1 MRPHSG
7 TGKPRLVHGF
17 GGALNFHP
25 MTDRLYYTD
34 AYLTTFDATVVA
46 RADAGRRIYL
56 DRTAFYP
63 TSGGQPFDTGQLGDV
78 AVVDVIDEGDR
89 IAHVVEAPVVGDRLA
104 GAIDWARRFDHMQQH
119 TGQHLLSAV
128 IAERFGHAT
137 VGVHFG
143 RESAAL
149 DLDTPGLGH
158 AEIVEAEARA
168 NAAVTENRPV
178 EVSFEEAAAAAG
190 LRKASDREGT
200 LRIVTI
206 RDLDRSACGG
216 THVRATGEIGAIAIR
231 KVERVKQHVRLE
243 FLCGLR
249 AVRRARA
256 DADLLS
262 ALATSHSA
270 TAEELPTLLEAQR
283 AELKAGAAARRELE
297 EAVAGYRARALHAST
312 PPDARGRRI
321 AVVREAAGP
330 AERLRALALAYTGLA
345 GGVLIAVVAEPP
357 AILLASAADTGLD
370 AGRILKP
377 ALEANGGRGGGNAR
391 MAQGSVREVVGLERV
406 VEAVLKVVST
416 PESS

>member
-1 MRPHSG
+1 
-7 TGKPRLVHGF
+7 
-17 GGALNFHP
+17 

-34 AYLTTFDATVVA
+34 AYLTTFDASVAA

-63 TSGGQPFDTGQLGDV
+63 TSGGQPFDTGRLGGV

-89 IAHVVEAPVVGDRLA
+89 IAHVLAAPVEGDRLA

-143 RESAAL
+143 RESSTL
-149 DLDTPGLGH
+149 DLDTTGFGH
-158 AEIVEAEARA
+158 AEIAEAEARA
-168 NAAVTENRPV
+168 NTAVTDNRPV

-190 LRKASDREGT
+190 LRKASAREGT

-206 RDLDRSACGG
+206 QGLDRSACGG

-270 TAEELPTLLEAQR
+270 TAEELPALLEAQR
-283 AELKAGAAARRELE
+283 AELKASAAARRELE
-297 EAVAGYRARALHAST
+297 ETVAGYRARELHASIQ
-312 PPDARGRRI
+312 PDARGRRV

-330 AERLRALALAYTGLA
+330 VDRLRTLALAYAGLA
-345 GGVLIAVVAEPP
+345 GGVLIGAVAEPATMLP
-357 AILLASAADTGLD
+357 ATAPDTNLD
-370 AGRILKP
+370 AGRVLKP

-391 MAQGSVREVVGLERV
+391 MAQGSVREMVALERV
-406 VEAVLKVVST
+406 VEAVLREVSAA
-416 PESS
+416 SA

>member
-1 MRPHSG
+1 
-7 TGKPRLVHGF
+7 
-17 GGALNFHP
+17 
-25 MTDRLYYTD
+25 
-34 AYLTTFDATVVA
+34 
-46 RADAGRRIYL
+46 
-56 DRTAFYP
+56 
-63 TSGGQPFDTGQLGDV
+63 
-78 AVVDVIDEGDR
+78 VVDVVDEGDR
-89 IAHVVEAPVVGDRLA
+89 IAHVVGSPVAGDRLA
-104 GAIDWARRFDHMQQH
+104 GTIDWARRFDHMQQH

-143 RESAAL
+143 RESATL
-149 DLDTPGLGH
+149 DLDTPGLGP
-158 AEIVEAEARA
+158 AEVVEAEARA

-206 RDLDRSACGG
+206 RGLDRSACGG

-249 AVRRARA
+249 AVRRARV

-262 ALATSHSA
+262 ALATLHSA

-297 EAVAGYRARALHAST
+297 EAVAGYRARELHASIQ
-312 PPDARGRRI
+312 PDACGRRV
-321 AVVREAAGP
+321 AVVHEAAGP
-330 AERLRALALAYTGLA
+330 VERLRALALAYAGLA
-345 GGVLIAVVAEPP
+345 GGVLIGTVAEPSTM
-357 AILLASAADTGLD
+357 LLATAQDTGLD
-370 AGRILKP
+370 AGRVLKP

-391 MAQGSVREVVGLERV
+391 MAQGSVRDGMALERA
-406 VEAVLKVVST
+406 VEAVLREVSAA
-416 PESS
+416 SA

>member
-1 MRPHSG
+1 
-7 TGKPRLVHGF
+7 
-17 GGALNFHP
+17 

-34 AYLTTFDATVVA
+34 AYLTTFDATVIA

-63 TSGGQPFDTGQLGDV
+63 TSGGQPFDTGRLGGV

-89 IAHVVEAPVVGDRLA
+89 IGHVVESPVAGDRLA

-143 RESAAL
+143 RESATL
-149 DLDTPGLGH
+149 DLGTPAFGH
-158 AEIVEAEARA
+158 AEIVDAEARA

-178 EVSFEEAAAAAG
+178 EVSFEHAAAAAG

-206 RDLDRSACGG
+206 RGLDRSACGG

-249 AVRRARA
+249 AVRRTRA

-262 ALATSHSA
+262 ALASSHSA

-283 AELKAGAAARRELE
+283 AEFKAGAAARRELE
-297 EAVAGYRARALHAST
+297 EAVAGFRARELHAST
-312 PPDARGRRI
+312 PSDARGRRV

-330 AERLRALALAYTGLA
+330 MEQLRALAVAYAGLA
-345 GGVLIAVVAEPP
+345 GGVLIAMVGEPP
-357 AILLASAADTGLD
+357 AILLATAADTGLD

-391 MAQGSVREVVGLERV
+391 VAQGSAREVVALEEV
-406 VEAVLKVVST
+406 VEAVLRAVST
-416 PESS
+416 HESS

>member
-1 MRPHSG
+1 
-7 TGKPRLVHGF
+7 
-17 GGALNFHP
+17 

-34 AYLTTFDATVVA
+34 SYLTTFDAAVVA

-63 TSGGQPFDTGQLGDV
+63 TSGGQPFDTGRLGDV
-78 AVVDVIDEGDR
+78 AVVDVIDEGDC
-89 IAHVVEAPVVGDRLA
+89 IAHVVASPVAGDRLA

-128 IAERFGHAT
+128 IADRFGHAT

-143 RESAAL
+143 RESSTL
-149 DLDTPGLGH
+149 DLDTPGFGH
-158 AEIVEAEARA
+158 AEIAESEARA

-178 EVSFEEAAAAAG
+178 EVSFEEAAVAAG

-206 RDLDRSACGG
+206 PGLDRSACGG

-231 KVERVKQHVRLE
+231 KIERVKHHVRLE

-262 ALATSHSA
+262 ALTTSLSA

-283 AELKAGAAARRELE
+283 AELKAGVAARRELE
-297 EAVAGYRARALHAST
+297 EAVAGYRARELHAST
-312 PPDARGRRI
+312 PPDARGRRV

-345 GGVLIAVVAEPP
+345 GGVLIAMIAEPP
-357 AILLASAADTGLD
+357 AMLLASAADTGLE

-377 ALEANGGRGGGNAR
+377 ALEPHGGRGGGNAR
-391 MAQGSVREVVGLERV
+391 MAQGTVRDVVALEGV
-406 VEAVLKVVST
+406 LEAVLRVISRH
-416 PESS
+416 ESS

>member
-1 MRPHSG
+1 
-7 TGKPRLVHGF
+7 
-17 GGALNFHP
+17 

-34 AYLTTFDATVVA
+34 AYLTAFDAAVVA
-46 RADAGRRIYL
+46 RADAGRRVYL

-63 TSGGQPFDTGQLGDV
+63 TSGGQPFDTGRLGGV

-89 IAHVVEAPVVGDRLA
+89 IAHVVESPVAGERLA

-119 TGQHLLSAV
+119 TGQHVLSAV
-128 IAERFGHAT
+128 IAEGFGHAT

-143 RESAAL
+143 RESATL
-149 DLDTPGLGH
+149 DLDTPDLGH
-158 AEIVEAEARA
+158 AEIVEVEARA
-168 NAAVTENRPV
+168 NTAVTENRPV
-178 EVSFEEAAAAAG
+178 EVSFEAAAAAAG

-206 RDLDRSACGG
+206 RGLDRSACGG
-216 THVRATGEIGAIAIR
+216 THVRATGEIGPIAIR

-256 DADLLS
+256 DADLLF

-270 TAEELPTLLEAQR
+270 TAEELPSLLEAQR
-283 AELKAGAAARRELE
+283 AELKAGAAARGELE
-297 EAVAGYRARALHAST
+297 EAVAEYRARALHAAT
-312 PPDARGRRI
+312 RPDARGRRV
-321 AVVREAAGP
+321 AVVRETAGP
-330 AERLRALALAYTGLA
+330 VDRLRALGLAYAGLG

-357 AILLASAADTGLD
+357 AMLLATAADTGLE

-377 ALEANGGRGGGNAR
+377 ALEANGGRGGGNER
-391 MAQGSVREVVGLERV
+391 VAQGSVRDAGALEGV
-406 VEAVLKVVST
+406 VEAVLRAMST
-416 PESS
+416 

>member
-1 MRPHSG
+1 M
-7 TGKPRLVHGF
+7 
-17 GGALNFHP
+17 
-25 MTDRLYYTD
+25 
-34 AYLTTFDATVVA
+34 
-46 RADAGRRIYL
+46 
-56 DRTAFYP
+56 
-63 TSGGQPFDTGQLGDV
+63 
-78 AVVDVIDEGDR
+78 
-89 IAHVVEAPVVGDRLA
+89 
-104 GAIDWARRFDHMQQH
+104 
-119 TGQHLLSAV
+119 
-128 IAERFGHAT
+128 
-137 VGVHFG
+137 
-143 RESAAL
+143 
-149 DLDTPGLGH
+149 
-158 AEIVEAEARA
+158 
-168 NAAVTENRPV
+168 

-270 TAEELPTLLEAQR
+270 TAEELPALLEAQR

-297 EAVAGYRARALHAST
+297 EAVAGYRARELHAST
-312 PPDARGRRI
+312 PPDARGRRV

-330 AERLRALALAYTGLA
+330 VERLRALALAYTGLA

-357 AILLASAADTGLD
+357 AMLLATAADTGLD

-391 MAQGSVREVVGLERV
+391 MAQGSVRDVVALEGV
-406 VEAVLKVVST
+406 VEAVLRVVST
-416 PESS
+416 HESS

>member
-1 MRPHSG
+1 
-7 TGKPRLVHGF
+7 
-17 GGALNFHP
+17 

-34 AYLTTFDATVVA
+34 AYLTTFDAAVVA

-63 TSGGQPFDTGQLGDV
+63 TSGGQPFDTGRLGGV

-89 IAHVVEAPVVGDRLA
+89 IAHVVESPVAVDRLA
-104 GAIDWARRFDHMQQH
+104 GAIDWGRRFDHMQQH

-128 IAERFGHAT
+128 IAERLGHAT

-143 RESAAL
+143 RESATL

-158 AEIVEAEARA
+158 AEIVEVEARA
-168 NAAVTENRPV
+168 NTAVTENRPV
-178 EVSFEEAAAAAG
+178 VVSFEEAGAAAG
-190 LRKASDREGT
+190 LRKVSDREGT

-206 RDLDRSACGG
+206 QGLDRSACGG
-216 THVRATGEIGAIAIR
+216 THVRATGEIGPIAIR
-231 KVERVKQHVRLE
+231 KVERVKQHVRVE
-243 FLCGLR
+243 FLCGVR

-270 TAEELPTLLEAQR
+270 TAEELPALLEAQR
-283 AELKAGAAARRELE
+283 AELKAGSAARRDLE
-297 EAVAGYRARALHAST
+297 EAVAGYRARELHAAT
-312 PPDARGRRI
+312 PPDARGWRV
-321 AVVREAAGP
+321 AVVRETAGP
-330 AERLRALALAYTGLA
+330 LERWRALALAYGGLG
-345 GGVLIAVVAEPP
+345 GGVLIAVVEEPP
-357 AILLASAADTGLD
+357 TILLATAADTGLD

-377 ALEANGGRGGGNAR
+377 ALEAKGGRGGGNAR
-391 MAQGSVREVVGLERV
+391 VAQGSVRDAGALEGV
-406 VEAVLKVVST
+406 VEAVLKVVAT